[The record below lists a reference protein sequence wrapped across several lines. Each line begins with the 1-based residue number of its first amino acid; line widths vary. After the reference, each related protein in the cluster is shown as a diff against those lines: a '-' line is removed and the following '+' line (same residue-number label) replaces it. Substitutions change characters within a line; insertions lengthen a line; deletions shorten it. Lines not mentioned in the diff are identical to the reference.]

1 MNGIIDGTQR
11 HQAEHI
17 YAARAS
23 GAPARDAR
31 PAPWA
36 MWASSVG
43 IVGLAIAPDAT
54 VAVLLVVG
62 LISVWRAFR

>member
-31 PAPWA
+31 PAPWVI
-36 MWASSVG
+36 WASFVG
-43 IVGLAIAPDAT
+43 IVGLAVAPDAT
-54 VAVLLVVG
+54 VAVFSAVALV
-62 LISVWRAFR
+62 SVWRAFR